1 MARKFL
7 EPGLEFHRTCQL
19 GRCAPMN
26 SLWTIDY
33 RLPHSGQILGSHIND
48 KLDRLASHQARTV
61 HICQTWQFVIC
72 LILINS
78 ILHIRSFPTF
88 LTSGKIDLGLYILG
102 LPIEWFLQPHWNRKR
117 GVCDWDFWG
126 LASLLPWKYPI
137 PLTFL
142 SAGFYFELVV
152 WLPDPEVSLASF
164 FGCLHL
170 ACNLNCRCVC
180 QLNWRHEKSLPY
192 HWWRSF
198 LSELTSQIWP
208 CRLPNLQLDA
218 NCYSV
223 ETYWW
228 IVSHS
233 CCALVWTNIQFCH
246 HVGMFSKVCL
256 DVTNRVIKGV
266 SKVNQCMIDSFVPPI
281 KSVEQ

>member
-88 LTSGKIDLGLYILG
+88 LTSGQDWPGAVHFRTSYRMVSPTTLEQKAWSLWLRLLGLGFPSALKVPYPFD
-102 LPIEWFLQPHWNRKR
+102 LPISWILLRT
-117 GVCDWDFWG
+117 CG
-126 LASLLPWKYPI
+126 LAPWPWSVI
-137 PLTFL
+137 GFL
-142 SAGFYFELVV
+142 F
-152 WLPDPEVSLASF
+152 WLPPLGMQSQLQ
-164 FGCLHL
+164 
-170 ACNLNCRCVC
+170 VC
-180 QLNWRHEKSLPY
+180 MS
-192 HWWRSF
+192 
-198 LSELTSQIWP
+198 T
-208 CRLPNLQLDA
+208 
-218 NCYSV
+218 
-223 ETYWW
+223 
-228 IVSHS
+228 
-233 CCALVWTNIQFCH
+233 
-246 HVGMFSKVCL
+246 
-256 DVTNRVIKGV
+256 
-266 SKVNQCMIDSFVPPI
+266 
-281 KSVEQ
+281 